1 MARGTYL
8 DSIRKSPTSAPA
20 FLKSFAEERVQAPK
34 QEQEQEISPREK
46 LMEGFKDESLSGAKR
61 MMLGAALGASYL
73 AGRGNTR
80 YENEE
85 EN

>member
-1 MARGTYL
+1 MARGSYL

-20 FLKSFAEERVQAPK
+20 FLKSFSEERVQAPK
-34 QEQEQEISPREK
+34 QEKEISPREK
-46 LMEGFKDESLSGAKR
+46 LMEGFQDESLSGAKR
-61 MMLGAALGASYL
+61 MALGVALGASYL

-85 EN
+85 ES